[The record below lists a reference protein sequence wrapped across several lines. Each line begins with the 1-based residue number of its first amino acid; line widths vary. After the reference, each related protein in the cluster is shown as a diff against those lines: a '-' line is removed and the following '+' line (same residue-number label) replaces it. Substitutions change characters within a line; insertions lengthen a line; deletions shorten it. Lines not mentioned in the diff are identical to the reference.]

1 VLSPS
6 SPFALVVPLLFC
18 GGFLRSL
25 QFTAMNAMSYADI
38 ENAAMSHAT
47 SLYTVAQHLSLSAGV
62 ALAAFVLEMAQA
74 WNGDGPL
81 AVADFAAAFVVVA
94 LFAVSSVVNF
104 THLGHDAG
112 AAVSGTVSRP
122 LDE

>member
-1 VLSPS
+1 MIL
-6 SPFALVVPLLFC
+6 LLFC

-38 ENAAMSHAT
+38 DNAAMSHAT

-74 WNGDGPL
+74 RSGDLTL
-81 AVADFAAAFVVVA
+81 AVADFAAAFIVVA
-94 LFAVSSVVNF
+94 LFAVSSVMNF
-104 THLGHDAG
+104 TGLGHDAG
-112 AAVSGTVSRP
+112 AAVSGRPSRP
-122 LDE
+122 FDE